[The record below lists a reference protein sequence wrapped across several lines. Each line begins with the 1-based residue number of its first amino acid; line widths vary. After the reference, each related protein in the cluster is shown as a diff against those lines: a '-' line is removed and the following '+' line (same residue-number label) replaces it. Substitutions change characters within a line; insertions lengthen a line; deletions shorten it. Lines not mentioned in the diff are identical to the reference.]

1 MGKLNI
7 ANIRKTAYYLK
18 RNGIKNTFYAAKERM
33 SDRTNEEYIPE
44 KASEAMLK
52 KQREWSEN
60 KNIKFSIVV
69 PTYHTKEEYLR
80 CMVDSVLHQS
90 YTKWELIIADATDDD
105 SVKNVINTYNDDR
118 IKFIDLSENK
128 GISENTNAGLKAV
141 NGDYTGLLD
150 HDDYI
155 EPDLLYEA
163 AVRIYESEKCGQ
175 PIKMLY
181 TDEDKCNS
189 TADKF
194 YEPHYKEDF
203 NFDLLL
209 SNNYICHF
217 LLIKS
222 DIMKKLLLRK
232 EYDGAQDY
240 DLVLRAV
247 RECGADRP
255 GAKTV
260 CHIAK
265 VLYHWRCHAAS
276 TAENPGSKLYAYDA
290 GRRALQAYAD
300 AADIPAAAKDLKHVG
315 FYVLDYKED
324 IFKARPDLGAV
335 GGNVIRRG
343 KLAGGRMDMSGKVYY
358 EGLPE
363 YYSGYMHRA
372 VLTQDAEAADIRC
385 IRIRPELHQL
395 FKETV
400 GVHYVENNAGIF
412 DISKLSVKYDI
423 TDDTAIK
430 KLSLRLS
437 KKITE
442 AGFRILYSP
451 DIKKKYSVENTGNF
465 LENLSKF
472 KDYKESD
479 DSNNKGNAAKK
490 MSNGKLKPNYKVSV
504 VIPNYNGEKYLRG
517 CLDSLIEEK
526 NVDNTPAYNVIIV
539 DNGSADKSHDILEEY
554 VHKYGKK
561 SPYNCLDVIYLSKNT
576 GFCHAVNRGIKAS
589 DAQYVI
595 LLNNDTKVYP
605 GFIKNLYKAID
616 KRPKAFSVSA
626 KMLMWDRPDLIDDAG
641 DYYCVLGWARAGGK
655 GRPAS
660 EYDRSCRVFSA
671 CAGAAIYRK
680 KIFDEI
686 GLFDE
691 LHFAYMEDLDIG
703 YRARINGYFN
713 YYEPDAQVLH
723 YGSASSGSRY
733 NEFKTK
739 LASANNVYVIL
750 KNMPLLQ
757 LVLNLPFLLV
767 GFFVKFLFFCRK
779 KMGILYLKG
788 LVNGFKKGFSEAGR
802 KQKNTFKIRNFTHYV
817 IIQIELYVNLIRLI
831 LKKS

>member
-1 MGKLNI
+1 MGKLNV
-7 ANIRKTAYYLK
+7 ANVRKTAYYLK

-33 SDRTNEEYIPE
+33 ADRTNEEYIPE
-44 KASEAMLK
+44 RASEAMLK
-52 KQREWSEN
+52 KQREWSED
-60 KNIKFSIVV
+60 KSLKFSIVV
-69 PTYHTKEEYLR
+69 PTYRTKEEYLR

-90 YTKWELIIADATDDD
+90 YTRWELIIADATEDD
-105 SVKNVINTYNDDR
+105 SVKKIINTYDDDR

-128 GISENTNAGLKAV
+128 GISENTNAGLKVA

-150 HDDYI
+150 HDDFV
-155 EPDLLYEA
+155 EPNLLYEA

-181 TDEDKCNS
+181 TDEDKCDS

-203 NFDLLL
+203 NLDLLL

-222 DIMKKLLLRK
+222 DIMKKLMLRK

-247 RECGADRP
+247 KECGADKP
-255 GAKTV
+255 DVKSV
-260 CHIAK
+260 CHISK

-276 TAENPGSKLYAYDA
+276 TAENPGSKLYAYEA
-290 GRRALQAYAD
+290 GKRALQNYAD
-300 AADIPAAAKDLKHVG
+300 EAEIPAVAKNLKHVG
-315 FYVLDYKED
+315 FYVLDYKEN
-324 IFKARPDLGAV
+324 IFKSRTDIGAV
-335 GGNVIRRG
+335 GGSIIRRG
-343 KLAGGRMDMSGKVYY
+343 KILGGRMDEAGKVYY
-358 EGLPE
+358 EGMSE

-372 VLTQDAEAADIRC
+372 VLTQDAYAADIRC
-385 IRIRPELHQL
+385 IRIRPELHRL
-395 FKETV
+395 FKETT
-400 GVHYVENNAGIF
+400 GADYAENEAGIF
-412 DISKLSVKYDI
+412 DISNLSEKYDI
-423 TDDTAIK
+423 TDASAMK
-430 KLSLRLS
+430 KLSLKLS

-451 DIKKKYSVENTGNF
+451 DIIKKYSAQDTENPR
-465 LENLSKF
+465 
-472 KDYKESD
+472 
-479 DSNNKGNAAKK
+479 KK
-490 MSNGKLKPNYKVSV
+490 MPNGKLKPNYKVSV
-504 VIPNYNGEKYLRG
+504 VIPNYNGEKYLRE
-517 CLDSLIEEK
+517 CLDSLMEEK
-526 NVDNTPAYNVIIV
+526 NVDNTPAFNIIVV
-539 DNGSADKSHDILEEY
+539 DNGSVDKSRDILEEY
-554 VHKYGKK
+554 MHKYGKV
-561 SPYNCLDVIYLSKNT
+561 SESEYNRLDVIYLSKNT
-576 GFCHAVNRGIKAS
+576 GFCHAVNQGIKAS
-589 DAQYVI
+589 DAPYVI

-605 GFIKNLYKAID
+605 GFIKSLYRAID
-616 KRPKAFSVSA
+616 KRQRAFSVSA

-641 DYYCVLGWARAGGK
+641 DYYCVLGWARARGK

-660 EYDRSCRVFSA
+660 EYDRRCRVFSA
-671 CAGAAIYRK
+671 CGGAAIYRK
-680 KIFDEI
+680 KVFDEI

-691 LHFAYMEDLDIG
+691 RHFAYLEDLDIG

-757 LVLNLPFLLV
+757 LIINLPFLLA

-788 LVNGFKKGFSEAGR
+788 LVTGLKKGLSEEGR
-802 KQKNTFKIRNFTHYV
+802 KQKNTFKIKNFTHYV
-817 IIQIELYVNLIRLI
+817 IIQIELYVNLIRLF